1 MSRSIQ
7 VVSFVTFTQF
17 GVSTFSVLSVI
28 LKTTFIWI
36 STLID
41 NASLP
46 VCLAVFKPSFY
57 FITLESNFNS
67 FSLSYV
73 CVNSPKSICKQF
85 ITTVQDTCCRPLVR
99 PYFCVQLDR
108 HRDQCHSPSHQ
119 VVAKFPKLVLK
130 CYLHS
135 LEENE
140 TKVIISRRFLEP
152 PLLSLA

>member
-7 VVSFVTFTQF
+7 VVSFVTFPQF
-17 GVSTFSVLSVI
+17 GVSTLPVLSVI

-41 NASLP
+41 NASLA

-57 FITLESNFNS
+57 FVTLESNFNS

-85 ITTVQDTCCRPLVR
+85 ITTVQDTCCHPLVR
-99 PYFCVQLDR
+99 PYFYIR
-108 HRDQCHSPSHQ
+108 HHRYLNQCHSPSHQ

-130 CYLHS
+130 CCLHS
-135 LEENE
+135 QEENA
-140 TKVIISRRFLEP
+140 TKVIISRGFGETV
-152 PLLSLA
+152 LLSLA

>member
-1 MSRSIQ
+1 MSRSVQ

-41 NASLP
+41 NASLA

-57 FITLESNFNS
+57 FVTLESNFNS

-85 ITTVQDTCCRPLVR
+85 FTTVQDTCCRPLVR
-99 PYFCVQLDR
+99 PYFCIQLDR
-108 HRDQCHSPSHQ
+108 HRDQCHSPRLQ

-130 CYLHS
+130 CCLHS
-135 LEENE
+135 QEENE
-140 TKVIISRRFLEP
+140 TKVLISRRFLES